1 VFISEQVASIPFVGF
16 LPVAFALI
24 VAGLNFAVAALCWGW
39 PRGELWPLETRWA
52 GAAMVIAGIT
62 TVAAALLVEGIFPR
76 AALYV
81 FTAGA
86 ILSFVAGTCGVTP
99 TDAPHARRR
108 RVTLV
113 AIAIPLVV
121 LVLVTQEALVST
133 QRTVGSPHVILTLPS
148 AVTFAVVCGS
158 VQLLEAASIALHWP
172 RSQARSSLVAGSLV
186 FLAGIFDVA
195 ALLGMRAP
203 LIGAVTAGAIASS
216 YIASRMLLQFRVALE
231 GAEGRVPGYAL
242 RKFLGAGG
250 MAEVF
255 VAEAVG
261 LLGEKRVAAVKRVR
275 RDLVENQELCAMFL
289 GEARLAAE
297 LRHPNIVEVY
307 GFGTGGEGSAV
318 RPYIAMELVDGMPFG
333 LLLRYATAKKQEVPL
348 GVVTEIGLALCSAL
362 EYAHTLTS
370 SEGEPLRVVH
380 RDVSPANVLIARD
393 GRVKLIDFGIA
404 RAATREPHTRAGH
417 MRGKIGYAAPEQ
429 IAGGPIDA
437 RTDIFALGVLL
448 YEAAALKRPFAGS
461 SEPAVVASILEGK
474 RVPLVELRPEAR
486 ELASVIERAL
496 CVDPRERWAS
506 ARELGNALEKAAK
519 GVTRGPNAVAEWFES
534 VAGGPGQS
542 EESTGPV
549 IEVAA
554 STTEASV
561 SQPSG
566 DTVTTMDPAP
576 SSVARE

>member
-1 VFISEQVASIPFVGF
+1 M
-16 LPVAFALI
+16 LL
-24 VAGLNFAVAALCWGW
+24 
-39 PRGELWPLETRWA
+39 
-52 GAAMVIAGIT
+52 AGIT
-62 TVAAALLVEGIFPR
+62 TVAVALLIEGIWPGP
-76 AALYV
+76 ALMV

-86 ILSFVAGTCGVTP
+86 ILSFVAGSCGVTP
-99 TDAPHARRR
+99 SDAPHARRH
-108 RVTLV
+108 RVVLI
-113 AIAIPLVV
+113 AIAIPVVV
-121 LVLVTQEALVST
+121 LVLATQESLVPT
-133 QRTVGSPHVILTLPS
+133 ERVAGSPHLILTVPS
-148 AVTFAVVCGS
+148 AVAFALVCGS
-158 VQLLEAASIALHWP
+158 VQLLEAIAIALYWP

-186 FLAGIFDVA
+186 FLAGIIDVA
-195 ALLGMRAP
+195 ALVGKHVP

-307 GFGTGGEGSAV
+307 SFGTGGEGSSV
-318 RPYIAMELVDGMPFG
+318 RPYIAMELVDGMPLG
-333 LLLRYATAKKQEVPL
+333 LLLRYSAAKKEPVPL
-348 GVVTEIGLALCSAL
+348 GVVAEIGLALCSAL
-362 EYAHTLTS
+362 EYAHTLKS
-370 SEGEPLRVVH
+370 SEGEPLRIVH
-380 RDVSPANVLIARD
+380 RDVSPANVLISRE

-429 IAGGPIDA
+429 IAAGPIDA

-448 YEAAALKRPFAGS
+448 YEAIALKRPFAAE
-461 SEPAVVASILEGK
+461 SEPAIVASILEGK
-474 RVPLVELRPEAR
+474 RTPLAELRADAR
-486 ELASVIERAL
+486 ELASVVERAMS
-496 CVDPRERWAS
+496 VDPTERWPS
-506 ARELGNALEKAAK
+506 AREMGSALQRAS
-519 GVTRGPNAVAEWFES
+519 TRLACGQNEVARWFQGIGTPS
-534 VAGGPGQS
+534 AGAGDDG
-542 EESTGPV
+542 TGPV

-554 STTEASV
+554 STTQTSV

-566 DTVTTMDPAP
+566 DTVTAMDPAP
-576 SSVARE
+576 HSRDADSTRASG

>member
-1 VFISEQVASIPFVGF
+1 VGF

-52 GAAMVIAGIT
+52 GAAMLLAGIT
-62 TVAAALLVEGIFPR
+62 TVAAALLVEGIFPGP
-76 AALYV
+76 ALLV

-86 ILSFVAGTCGVTP
+86 ILSFVAGSCGVTP

-108 RVTLV
+108 RTVLI
-113 AIAIPLVV
+113 AIAIPVV
-121 LVLVTQEALVST
+121 ILVLVTQESLVPT
-133 QRTVGSPHVILTLPS
+133 ERVAGSPHRILALSS
-148 AVTFAVVCGS
+148 AVTFALVCGS
-158 VQLLEAASIALHWP
+158 VQLLEAVAIALYWP

-186 FLAGIFDVA
+186 FLAGIIDVA
-195 ALLGMRAP
+195 ALVGKHVP
-203 LIGAVTAGAIASS
+203 LIGAVTAGAIASG

-307 GFGTGGEGSAV
+307 SFGTGGQGSQV
-318 RPYIAMELVDGMPFG
+318 RPYIAMELVDGMPLG
-333 LLLRYATAKKQEVPL
+333 LLLRYASARKEPLPL
-348 GVVTEIGLALCSAL
+348 GVVAEIGLALCSAL
-362 EYAHTLTS
+362 EYAHTLKS
-370 SEGEPLRVVH
+370 SEGEPLRIVH
-380 RDVSPANVLIARD
+380 RDVSPANVLISRD
-393 GRVKLIDFGIA
+393 GHVKLIDFGIA

-429 IAGGPIDA
+429 IAAGPIDA

-448 YEAAALKRPFAGS
+448 YEAVALKRPFAAE
-461 SEPAVVASILEGK
+461 SEPAIVASILEGK
-474 RVPLVELRPEAR
+474 RQPLAELRPEAR
-486 ELASVIERAL
+486 ELALAIERAMA
-496 CVDPRERWAS
+496 VDPKQRWPS
-506 ARELGNALEKAAK
+506 AREFGSALEKAAK
-519 GVTRGPNAVAEWFES
+519 RVSRG
-534 VAGGPGQS
+534 
-542 EESTGPV
+542 EEVLATWYDSIARTTPSPEDTTGPV

-554 STTEASV
+554 SSTTTSM

-566 DTVTTMDPAP
+566 DTVTALDPAP